1 MLCRKI
7 PLFAAALTWS
17 LAPPLHAQFDHLSLE
32 HGLSQTTV
40 LCILQDSKGYLW
52 FGTADG
58 LNKYDGYGFTVY
70 RNNPRKPH
78 SLSDDW
84 ATAICEDQFGSL
96 WIGTSKGVLNR
107 FDRKNERFTRYN
119 FCAPS
124 TLLSPKAK
132 TPVELP
138 FIFSFFIDQ
147 TITTIFTD
155 TRGSGN
161 TLWVGTVNCGL
172 YRLAL
177 DSAAAASRFGEGLQT
192 QENNNN
198 LKIDN
203 TIFQVTH
210 YQHDPAN
217 PHSVSDN
224 HVRAIHRD
232 RAGRLW
238 IGTLGGG
245 LNRLDEATGKFIHYK
260 HDPADANSL
269 SNDRVLAIYEDSASR
284 NALWIGTLGG
294 GLNKLVAAANSGR
307 NETAI
312 RPRAHFEH
320 YRHDPSNPHSLS
332 DDDVSAIIEDDYRT
346 LWVGT
351 FGGGLNR
358 FDRAAKRFTHFKHDR
373 FNPHSLG
380 DNDVLAI
387 GADRTGIL
395 WIGSQLGVG
404 INKLDRRKEKFVH
417 YKSDPTNPRSL
428 SDDVVWSI
436 SSPARGDGSVVWIG
450 TYRGGL
456 NRLDR
461 KTPTGAAG
469 PLAYFR
475 HDPSDPHSLCQ
486 NHIRSICEDASGA
499 LWVGTYSE
507 GICKLLPQA
516 IDEPEKQKV
525 KFIHYRHDA
534 NIPHS
539 LSDDRIRSIHR
550 GKSGT
555 LWIGTFGGGLN
566 KFDEITGRFI
576 HYRHDPA
583 KPRSLSDDHVY
594 TIYED
599 RSGTLWIG
607 TFGGGLNRLVLDKKS
622 GPHGNEAG
630 FVSFKHDPADS
641 SSLSDNRVL
650 SICEDKH
657 GALWIGTSGGGL
669 NRFDR
674 ESGKFTHFTTQ
685 NDLASNVIYGILED
699 ERGNL
704 WLSSNNGLSRF
715 NPRTQTCK
723 NYDERDGLQSKE
735 FSGGAYCQATSGEM
749 FFGGIN
755 GVNCFFPDSLKDNFY
770 VPPIVI
776 SAFKKFDETVSG
788 EPEKIELSHHEN
800 FFSIEFAAL
809 DYANPAKNQYAYKL
823 EGFDQAW
830 IYGGMRRSAGYTNLN
845 PGKYIFRAK
854 GTNSDGVWNER
865 GAALQI
871 IIYPPFWKTWWFRF
885 AAAGALILLLMLAH
899 DYRVKQKLARLM
911 EIEQARKAENELLR
925 KQVADDFHD
934 EFGQKLTNIAL
945 FAELGKR
952 NLNNASPRAMAH
964 LGKISDAAKSLSE
977 AMRDFIWTLDR
988 NKDSLYNVAERL
1000 KDYGEALFSKTGIDF
1015 EVRGLSEELEQISL
1029 SMDWKRHLI
1038 QIFKAGMQNSLRHD
1052 GCKNVV
1058 LGIGKNGQSLEIYL
1072 ADDSKGFG
1080 NDDDAAGPA
1089 WRYMKKR
1096 AEKIR
1101 GRLNVFAGPDRGT
1114 RIQFTGSMP

>member
-7 PLFAAALTWS
+7 PIFAAALIWS
-17 LAPPLHAQFDHLSLE
+17 LAPSLHAQFDHLSLE

-58 LNKYDGYGFTVY
+58 LNKYDGYSFMVY

-84 ATAICEDQFGSL
+84 VTAICEDSAARNSL
-96 WIGTSKGVLNR
+96 WIGTSKGVLNH

-119 FCAPS
+119 LCAPS
-124 TLLSPKAK
+124 TLLSLKAK

-147 TITTIFTD
+147 TITTIFAD
-155 TRGSGN
+155 PRGTSN
-161 TLWVGTVNCGL
+161 TLWIGTLNCGL
-172 YRLAL
+172 YRLVL
-177 DSAAAASRFGEGLQT
+177 DSAAVSSGFDGNLRT

-198 LKIDN
+198 IKIDK
-203 TIFQVTH
+203 TIFQITH

-217 PHSVSDN
+217 PHSLSDN
-224 HVRAIHRD
+224 HIRAIHRD
-232 RAGRLW
+232 LAGALW

-245 LNRLDEATGKFIHYK
+245 LSRFDEAAGKFIHYK

-269 SNDRVLAIYEDSASR
+269 SNNHVLAIYEDRAGV
-284 NALWIGTLGG
+284 LWIGTLGG
-294 GLNKLVAAANSGR
+294 GLDKLVAATNSGR
-307 NETAI
+307 NETAKRQ
-312 RPRAHFEH
+312 RPHFVH
-320 YRHDPSNPHSLS
+320 YRHDPSNPHRLS

-351 FGGGLNR
+351 FGGGLNK
-358 FDRAAKRFTHFKHDR
+358 FDRAAERFTHFKHDR

-417 YKSDPTNPRSL
+417 YKSDPTNPHSL
-428 SDDVVWSI
+428 NDDVVWSI
-436 SSPARGDGSVVWIG
+436 YSPARGDGSIVWIG

-461 KTPTGAAG
+461 KSGRLG
-469 PLAYFR
+469 YFR
-475 HDPSDPHSLCQ
+475 HDPSDPYSLCQ
-486 NHIRSICEDASGA
+486 NHIRAICEDDSGA
-499 LWVGTYSE
+499 LWLGTYSE
-507 GICKLLPQA
+507 GLCKLPPQA
-516 IDEPEKQKV
+516 GDEPEKRKV
-525 KFIHYRHDA
+525 KFIHYRHDP
-534 NIPHS
+534 NNPQS
-539 LSDDRIRSIHR
+539 LSDNQIRSIHQD
-550 GKSGT
+550 KSGT

-566 KFDEITGRFI
+566 KFDARTGRFS

-583 KPRSLSDDHVY
+583 DPRSLSDDHVY

-599 RSGTLWIG
+599 SATRNTLWIG
-607 TFGGGLNRLVLDKKS
+607 TFGGGLNRLVLNKNS
-622 GPHGNEAG
+622 GPHGNEAE

-650 SICEDKH
+650 SICEDKL
-657 GALWIGTSGGGL
+657 GTLWIGTSGGGL

-685 NDLASNVIYGILED
+685 NGLSSNVIYGILED

-704 WLSSNNGLSRF
+704 WLSSNHGLSRF
-715 NPRTQTCK
+715 NPRTKTCK

-735 FSGGAYCQATSGEM
+735 FSGGAYYQATTGEM

-755 GVNCFFPDSLKDNFY
+755 GLNCFFPDSLKDNFY
-770 VPPIVI
+770 VPPVVI
-776 SAFKKFDETVSG
+776 SAFKKFDETVAR
-788 EPEKIELSHHEN
+788 EPEAIELSHHEN

-809 DYANPAKNQYAYKL
+809 DYANPAKNQYAYQL

-830 IYGGMRRSAGYTNLN
+830 IYGGTRRSVSYTNLN

-854 GTNSDGVWNER
+854 GTNGDGIWNE
-865 GAALQI
+865 GGVALKI
-871 IIYPPFWKTWWFRF
+871 FIYPPFWKTWWFRF
-885 AAAGALILLLMLAH
+885 AAAGTLILLLMLAH

-945 FAELGKR
+945 FAELSKR

-964 LGKISDAAKSLSE
+964 LSKISDTAKSLSE

-1015 EVRGLSEELEQISL
+1015 EIKGFSEELEQL
-1029 SMDWKRHLI
+1029 GLPMDWKRHLI
-1038 QIFKAGMQNSLRHD
+1038 QIFKAGMQNCLRD
-1052 GCKNVV
+1052 GGCKNVA
-1058 LGIGKNGQSLEIYL
+1058 LWIAPNGRSLEIYL
-1072 ADDSKGFG
+1072 VDDGKGFG
-1080 NDDDAAGPA
+1080 HDDSVAGPD
-1089 WRYMKKR
+1089 WRYIKKR

-1101 GRLNVFAGPDRGT
+1101 GRLNVFASPDRGT
-1114 RIQFTGSMP
+1114 KIQFIGSIP